1 MKCVGASLASNRV
14 EYDTVK
20 IGVVEDHQTPGNS
33 IKFGFRIQFWIM
45 YLGLSLSF
53 TFAISVRLT

>member
-1 MKCVGASLASNRV
+1 MKCVGASLASNCV

-33 IKFGFRIQFWIM
+33 IKFGFRIQF
-45 YLGLSLSF
+45 
-53 TFAISVRLT
+53 